1 MTMDTGHDLFMTK
14 PCEDELMLAF
24 ESHVLEVFANGATP
38 VTRDRTIPR
47 FDEAGHA
54 SVLAA

>member
-1 MTMDTGHDLFMTK
+1 MTMDTAHDLFMTK

-24 ESHVLEVFANGATP
+24 ETHVLEVFANGATP
-38 VTRDRTIPR
+38 VTRDRAIPR
-47 FDEAGHA
+47 YGEAGHV